1 LHPSNSTDGIH
12 YNENQ
17 YATKKNTDR
26 EVKGVRRKQEWI
38 RGVTEKGKE
47 GRDDY

>member
-1 LHPSNSTDGIH
+1 LHPSNSTGGIH

-26 EVKGVRRKQEWI
+26 EVKGVRRKQQWI
-38 RGVTEKGKE
+38 RGVRETDKE
-47 GRDDY
+47 WRDYY